1 MKENNDE
8 ITYERLEAFLEE
20 MASATVKPIPIEKT
34 GEMTLRTNI
43 ENAKREIQKYRELIA
58 ATKNKI
64 LAWEIELEKVRRG
77 Y

>member
-1 MKENNDE
+1 MKENKDE